1 MSLDTKYPAISDLR
15 EKARKRVPH
24 FVFEYL
30 DSATGIEDEHR
41 RNMAALRDVHL
52 MPDILKGNYEPDLST
67 TFLGREYPLPFG
79 CAPVGMS
86 GIMWPRAEKIFS
98 AACAK
103 ARLPY
108 TMSTVATVQPED
120 LAPHIGD
127 QGWFQMYMPR
137 DKTIRSDMMRR
148 AKEAGFT
155 HLVLTV
161 DVPVD
166 SRRERQRRAN
176 LQIPPKVN
184 LAMLWS
190 MTLHPEWTIGTLRE
204 GIPSLKFCESYVD
217 NKQEFDSTAHAGHI
231 IRGSPS
237 WSDIDELR
245 AEWDGPFL
253 VKGVQQ
259 PDDAER
265 LVGQGVDAIWITNHT
280 GRQFDGGP
288 ACLHA
293 LPRVR
298 AAVPDTPIIYDSGI
312 TGGVDILRAL
322 ALGADFCML
331 GRAWH
336 YAVGALAE
344 KGPPHLVHILKDD
357 MQLAMGNIGAKTL
370 QDLAGRLVPG
380 TYPTA

>member
-1 MSLDTKYPAISDLR
+1 MTLDILYPAISDLR

-24 FVFEYL
+24 FVYEYL
-30 DSATGIEDEHR
+30 DSATGVEDEHA
-41 RNMAALRDVHL
+41 RNMAALRAVHF
-52 MPDILKGNYEPDLST
+52 MPAILEGDYAPDLST

-86 GIMWPRAEKIFS
+86 GIMWPRAEKIIS

-103 ARLPY
+103 AGLPY

-120 LAPHIGD
+120 LAPTIGEH
-127 QGWFQMYMPR
+127 GWFQMYMPR
-137 DKTIRSDMMRR
+137 DKGIRSDMLRR

-184 LAMLWS
+184 LPMLWS
-190 MTLHPEWTIGTLRE
+190 MMLHPAWTLGTLRE

-217 NKQEFDSTAHAGHI
+217 KSSGFDSTAHAGHI
-231 IRGSPS
+231 IRGSPG

-245 AEWDGPFL
+245 AEWEGPFI
-253 VKGVQQ
+253 VKGLQV
-259 PDDAER
+259 PDDAVR
-265 LVGQGVDAIWITNHT
+265 LADQGVDALWITNHT

-288 ACLHA
+288 ACLDA
-293 LPRVR
+293 LPKVR
-298 AAVPDTPIIYDSGI
+298 AAVPETPLIYDSGV
-312 TGGVDILRAL
+312 TGGLDIMRAL
-322 ALGADFCML
+322 ALGADFVML

-344 KGPPHLVHILKDD
+344 KGPPHLIHILRDD
-357 MQLAMGNIGAKTL
+357 MTLAMGNIGAKRLT
-370 QDLAGRLVPG
+370 DLPERLVPG
-380 TYPTA
+380 TFPTA